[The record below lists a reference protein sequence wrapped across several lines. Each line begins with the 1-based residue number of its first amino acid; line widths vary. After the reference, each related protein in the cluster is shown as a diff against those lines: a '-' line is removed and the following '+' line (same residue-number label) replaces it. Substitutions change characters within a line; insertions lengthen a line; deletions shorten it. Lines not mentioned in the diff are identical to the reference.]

1 MIPALTT
8 QLNPDD
14 PAEIEVY
21 PPQLPLEVAMRT
33 ASVKELCEAYN
44 LTREQWDA
52 LRLNPMFVR
61 DVTYWADNLKK
72 EGGTFKAKARL
83 QAEELL
89 KTSWTL
95 IHSHND
101 DVSPNVKADLIKF
114 TVRAAGLDGS
124 KDQVNN
130 TQQNALSIN
139 INLG

>member
-44 LTREQWDA
+44 LTKEQWDA

-89 KTSWTL
+89 KTSWQL

-101 DVSPNVKADLIKF
+101 DVAPNVKADLIKF